1 MDKRGLKRKVVMV
14 QLRVLG
20 MLGMHEK
27 KAQVLRNSGLFKKYG
42 GGGGYWHPIP
52 KNPTFY
58 APPPHPT
65 TPAGGPH
72 WHTLNM
78 PNRPWRISIGNNVN
92 IATNVSFFEH
102 DIIHRM
108 WNGNPKYKGPEI
120 LSYGGYI
127 TVEDNVMIGA
137 NAIILY
143 DLVIGHDA
151 LVAAGAV
158 VTKDVPPYAI
168 VGGNP
173 AKVIGDT
180 RELLKK
186 RLQTSGYEVENYSYE
201 NYFEE

>member
-1 MDKRGLKRKVVMV
+1 M
-14 QLRVLG
+14 
-20 MLGMHEK
+20 
-27 KAQVLRNSGLFKKYG
+27 
-42 GGGGYWHPIP
+42 
-52 KNPTFY
+52 
-58 APPPHPT
+58 
-65 TPAGGPH
+65 
-72 WHTLNM
+72 
-78 PNRPWRISIGNNVN
+78 NV
-92 IATNVSFFEH
+92 ATNVSFFEH

-108 WNGNPKYKGPEI
+108 WNGNSKYKGPEI

-158 VTKDVPPYAI
+158 VTKDVPPYAV

-186 RLQTSGYEVENYSYE
+186 RLQTSGYEMDNYSYE
-201 NYFEE
+201 NYFAE